1 SISAA
6 AEPPRGGAR
15 SEREDEDDEARCQV
29 RRSAL
34 PRLER
39 REEVHQ
45 KRGVVEPV
53 RIETASVD
61 HVPGPRDDALL
72 VGTEERER
80 APVCDPDNPKRGGSP
95 SSASRVER
103 RKISGSIRSSASS
116 SSSSLRTSITQSR
129 PSSSAARYRSSS
141 SESSSSSEATARTH
155 ASAPASCACCGEPWG
170 RQSTGSPVVPGRPST
185 APCSTSASAPSSS
198 AARAASTSPTKATR
212 EIPSPSE
219 IAWLKRRDPVTRC
232 NFGANA

>member
-80 APVCDPDNPKRGGSP
+80 APVCDPDNPKRGRPGEDHREGGP
-95 SSASRVER
+95 RTTQRALAERASRVRGR
-103 RKISGSIRSSASS
+103 RAKS
-116 SSSSLRTSITQSR
+116 
-129 PSSSAARYRSSS
+129 
-141 SESSSSSEATARTH
+141 
-155 ASAPASCACCGEPWG
+155 
-170 RQSTGSPVVPGRPST
+170 ST
-185 APCSTSASAPSSS
+185 AST
-198 AARAASTSPTKATR
+198 
-212 EIPSPSE
+212 
-219 IAWLKRRDPVTRC
+219 
-232 NFGANA
+232 